1 MRKEDKGKTGM
12 QSVKGGVYSKMQEK
26 GAGRQTG
33 SFLMSREMQREVSE
47 REGRKQLVNVLS
59 GQLKPAE

>member
-26 GAGRQTG
+26 K
-33 SFLMSREMQREVSE
+33 SRKTNRKLSNEQRVTE
-47 REGRKQLVNVLS
+47 RSK
-59 GQLKPAE
+59 